1 MKMMQYTVS
10 NYNVLVLCIKK
21 VLILNNFDQHDIF
34 LSLLILDFFPRKI
47 ANHYKCVV
55 PRFPRATIG
64 VFWGNEL
71 KELEFKGMKKDPND
85 LRISDYLGSFKAYN
99 AAGPDDAGA
108 PVSRTV
114 SDLNGDKRHVLIA
127 ILSQTNRLN
136 ETIQE
141 KMNTKCI
148 SDASKLTRDVV
159 KWVKDLE
166 SGGASSGESGK

>member
-1 MKMMQYTVS
+1 M
-10 NYNVLVLCIKK
+10 
-21 VLILNNFDQHDIF
+21 
-34 LSLLILDFFPRKI
+34 R
-47 ANHYKCVV
+47 
-55 PRFPRATIG
+55 
-64 VFWGNEL
+64 NEL

-85 LRISDYLGSFKAYN
+85 LRVSEYLGSFKAYN

-141 KMNTKCI
+141 RMNTKCI

-159 KWVKDLE
+159 KWMKDLD